1 MLHQHRPYPHTATRR
16 ARPLQ
21 TGVVL
26 IVALA
31 LLVVIG
37 FSSAFILRNALFS
50 DTSSNNLN
58 TNQAANHAAEVALR
72 HCEDMVLRPPAGI
85 QIIPLPNTS
94 PPTSIAWRTEANWA
108 AGSQGVFTAPA
119 DRLQNT
125 ASSGRTLTYAQLPQC
140 MIEQL
145 QLVANSGD
153 PYSGKRF
160 AFQITARGYSP
171 DGISQVV
178 LQSTIRIRECIA
190 NITNMDC

>member
-1 MLHQHRPYPHTATRR
+1 MLHKHCSYPCTANGTRT
-16 ARPLQ
+16 Q
-21 TGVVL
+21 QSGVVL

-72 HCEDMVLRPPAGI
+72 YCEDMVLRPPAGI
-85 QIIPLPNTS
+85 QIIPLPATS
-94 PPTSIAWRTEANWA
+94 PPIAWRDEDNWA

-119 DRLQNT
+119 NLLQNT
-125 ASSGRTLTYAQLPQC
+125 ASSGGTLTYAQLPQC

-145 QLVANSGD
+145 QLVPNSGD
-153 PYSGKRF
+153 AYSGKPF